1 MDHAIKSDAGIE
13 TSAGWTAER
22 ALVVGLCFLLNML
35 DGADILVMSFIAPVL
50 STEWAIS
57 PERLGMLFSASLAG
71 MAVGCLCI
79 APAADRF
86 GRRPVIVAALAVVS
100 VAMIASAFAT
110 NILFLGIARLVV
122 GMGVGTIG
130 VSMTALAA
138 EYAPPR
144 HSSSAVLLVQGGW
157 PLAAVATAF
166 AAVSIIENYSWR
178 GLLLSIGAVSVVLL
192 VLIVV
197 LLPDA
202 DAVSNKRSA
211 ASDPISRGGMASRI
225 GDLFSGGRARSSA
238 LLWIAV
244 TLGYFSLYFAI
255 SWIPRLAVAAGLS
268 FDSAVYAGATFNLGA
283 FVGTIS
289 VGALAIR
296 FRLDR
301 VIASALLLA
310 AVAMAAFGNLH
321 VGVAATLALA
331 FVVGVSVQ
339 GGFNG
344 FWGLAANLYP
354 AGIRGTGIGW
364 ALGVGRIGAVLGP
377 IVGGYLVGQNVGIG
391 AIFIIYA
398 CPLIAAALCVA
409 LLGARSPFRS
419 EMGQPTIAV
428 S

>member
-1 MDHAIKSDAGIE
+1 
-13 TSAGWTAER
+13 
-22 ALVVGLCFLLNML
+22 
-35 DGADILVMSFIAPVL
+35 
-50 STEWAIS
+50 
-57 PERLGMLFSASLAG
+57 
-71 MAVGCLCI
+71 
-79 APAADRF
+79 
-86 GRRPVIVAALAVVS
+86 
-100 VAMIASAFAT
+100 
-110 NILFLGIARLVV
+110 VV

-178 GLLLSIGAVSVVLL
+178 ALLLSVGAVSVVLL
-192 VLIVV
+192 VLVV
-197 LLPDA
+197 ALLPDGDVA
-202 DAVSNKRSA
+202 SNKRSA
-211 ASDPISRGGMASRI
+211 SSGPISRRAMASRI
-225 GDLFSGGRARSSA
+225 GELFSAGRARSSA

-321 VGVAATLALA
+321 VGVAATLVLA

-344 FWGLAANLYP
+344 FWGLAASLYP
-354 AGIRGTGIGW
+354 ARIRGTGIGW

-409 LLGARSPFRS
+409 LLGARSPSRS
-419 EMGQPTIAV
+419 EKGRPTIAV